1 MDDGESEIR
10 RQPAR
15 ASRRTVRGVDRPL
28 AGDAVTARIWSVALL
43 LLVALLLYPFVS
55 GILGAAVLFVL
66 VEPLLRRV
74 TGTHRRR
81 VAAFATMFACFF
93 VLVVPGAWLLGE
105 LLAQVPG
112 AVRQLQGSAAV
123 QRLMQMTLGD
133 LAVGTLLHQATADI
147 VSWSSRQTMGV
158 VSGAMH
164 STLNL
169 VVALFG
175 TYYLLTSHDSL
186 WAQVRARLPIA
197 PALADVLKLR
207 FHRVTEAMVLGVVAA
222 CVAQGALVGVA
233 FWALGLPHALL
244 WGAVTA
250 VVSVLPIFGSA
261 LVWLPACGVLL
272 ASDRPGAALFLLGY
286 GSLLVSNIDNV
297 LRLVVYQR
305 VSQIHPM
312 VTLVGA
318 FAGVKV
324 FGVAGLLLGPL
335 VLSYALEL
343 AWIDTRVP
351 VRESLPD
358 PLRRSD
364 SAAPAPVLL

>member
-1 MDDGESEIR
+1 VDT
-10 RQPAR
+10 PR
-15 ASRRTVRGVDRPL
+15 AADP
-28 AGDAVTARIWSVALL
+28 VTARLWSAGLV
-43 LLVALLLYPFVS
+43 LLVALLLYPFIS

-81 VAAFATMFACFF
+81 VAAFAAMFACFF
-93 VLVVPGAWLLGE
+93 VLIVPGAWLLGE
-105 LLAQVPG
+105 MLAQVPD

-123 QRLMQMTLGD
+123 GRLMRIQLGD
-133 LAVGTLLHQATADI
+133 IAVGTLLHQATADI
-147 VSWSSRQTMGV
+147 VAWSSRQTMGV
-158 VSGAMH
+158 ISGAMH

-175 TYYLLTSHDSL
+175 TYYLLTSHDSV
-186 WAQVRARLPIA
+186 WPQVRARLPIA
-197 PALADVLKLR
+197 PQLADLLKTR

-222 CVAQGALVGVA
+222 CIAQGTLVGAA

-261 LVWLPACGVLL
+261 LVWLPASGVLL
-272 ASDRPGAALFLLGY
+272 ASERPAAALFLLAY

-297 LRLVVYQR
+297 LRLVVFQR

-343 AWIDTRVP
+343 ASID
-351 VRESLPD
+351 S
-358 PLRRSD
+358 
-364 SAAPAPVLL
+364 PAIAT